1 MIKQKK
7 GCSQVQ
13 SIALALAFVGEH
25 KELFEQ
31 WVKQK
36 KEKKK

>member
-1 MIKQKK
+1 MIKQKRVY
-7 GCSQVQ
+7 SQAQ
-13 SIALALAFVGEH
+13 SIALALAFVAEH

-31 WVKQK
+31 WVKEK

>member
-1 MIKQKK
+1 MIKQKR
-7 GCSQVQ
+7 GYSQAQ

-31 WVKQK
+31 WVKEK